1 MNSVEIE
8 ILGKK
13 YFFKTENPEKLKK
26 TATYLKEQ
34 LEKMNEKYN
43 TVDQHKLFVLYAL
56 RLTEQYFENENVN
69 EKLTVE
75 LDNIAKLMV
84 DVEIK

>member
-34 LEKMNEKYN
+34 LEKMNEEYN

>member
-1 MNSVEIE
+1 MNSVEIK
-8 ILGKK
+8 ILDKK

-26 TATYLKEQ
+26 TATYLNGQ

-75 LDNIAKLMV
+75 LENIAKLLD